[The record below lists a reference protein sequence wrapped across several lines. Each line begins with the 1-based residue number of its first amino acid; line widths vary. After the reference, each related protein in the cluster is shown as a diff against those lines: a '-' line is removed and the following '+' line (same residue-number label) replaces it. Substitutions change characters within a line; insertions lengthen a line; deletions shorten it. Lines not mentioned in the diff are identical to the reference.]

1 MVIQGMNWL
10 FCVQHVVCF
19 ILIVLIAHTLLV
31 FYQMMTVTMM
41 LMSVVILGQPMTPA
55 CTMLLAEK
63 IV

>member
-31 FYQMMTVTMM
+31 FLPDDDSDDAVNVSGDIGSANDSCLYHVT
-41 LMSVVILGQPMTPA
+41 S
-55 CTMLLAEK
+55 
-63 IV
+63 